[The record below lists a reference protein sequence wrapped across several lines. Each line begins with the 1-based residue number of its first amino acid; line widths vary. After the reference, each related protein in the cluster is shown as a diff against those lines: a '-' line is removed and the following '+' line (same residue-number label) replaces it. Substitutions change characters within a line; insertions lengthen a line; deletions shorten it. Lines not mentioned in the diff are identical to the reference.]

1 MYGVTCVQ
9 LFLSYLDCKKIVI
22 NLISSVHQF
31 MAGYPSGGRDLHLNT
46 GLSSSLNW
54 NRRVLTEEADIVTA
68 HGELHA

>member
-1 MYGVTCVQ
+1 M
-9 LFLSYLDCKKIVI
+9 I

-31 MAGYPSGGRDLHLNT
+31 MAGYPSGGRVLHLNT